1 MRHYV
6 LLHERNARLERAV
19 ANLEKCQ
26 EEVRVAEEALARG
39 GTNFHLAESD
49 ACDVVLQQI
58 KLQTTFPPS
67 PPLY

>member
-26 EEVRVAEEALARG
+26 EEVSSL
-39 GTNFHLAESD
+39 L
-49 ACDVVLQQI
+49 
-58 KLQTTFPPS
+58 P
-67 PPLY
+67 Y